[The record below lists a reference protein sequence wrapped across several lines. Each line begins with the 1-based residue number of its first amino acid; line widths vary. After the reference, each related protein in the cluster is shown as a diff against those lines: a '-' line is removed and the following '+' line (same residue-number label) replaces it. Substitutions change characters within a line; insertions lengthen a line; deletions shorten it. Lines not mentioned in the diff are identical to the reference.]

1 MPEKEKKIEQLSP
14 GLTYEE
20 LDAHFHKY
28 VFTDVTRQTV
38 DAYFA
43 KASEND
49 RLADE
54 AQKHLRELYV
64 LPNGALF
71 SPYLV
76 NRAMELSRAVPDDLR
91 VSMAVIADGIALTIV
106 RTIIFARLTNK
117 SVQATRFFKTEEE
130 ALAWM
135 EERVNQL
142 GV

>member
-1 MPEKEKKIEQLSP
+1 M
-14 GLTYEE
+14 
-20 LDAHFHKY
+20 
-28 VFTDVTRQTV
+28 
-38 DAYFA
+38 
-43 KASEND
+43 
-49 RLADE
+49 
-54 AQKHLRELYV
+54 
-64 LPNGALF
+64 
-71 SPYLV
+71 